1 MPSSQGAPCK
11 GRKKALLIAVRKVKG
26 IDVALPRAHYDA
38 QELKELLINQYDYAE
53 DDIIMLLDDRK
64 LHRSFWPSDVNI
76 FKKINWL
83 VEDAGEHDR
92 LMFYYSGHGGQ
103 TTCHHYSEVDGQDE
117 VIYGY
122 NGRTIVDDTLKRRL
136 VDPVLEAKGCHLFA
150 LFDCSHSETI
160 LDLKHNNCWPLIHS
174 PLTSFVT
181 NSQTSDM
188 DATQIPVSNKW
199 LWLSKDYCIALPV
212 SITRQS
218 KNVMF
223 MFPWPIIGFARRALG
238 YFCNRIAR
246 MLKGSFKSTS
256 SPIHEPVQTVSVK
269 QPLSVNTAVA
279 SRSNWLMSP
288 TRVVMSPI
296 SIYQNARCNGICAMT
311 EEEENQGRVVCLSP
325 CRDNEM
331 SYDDNLTGGTF
342 TKFFITSLHKNS
354 SISYQDLLND
364 IQSQV
369 TDFHAKRKE
378 ILRRPFSWF
387 LGPKRRFEVISESDY
402 YSTEK
407 DFIQEPRITSNRP
420 FDWNEKV
427 SI

>member
-1 MPSSQGAPCK
+1 MHKNSKNFS
-11 GRKKALLIAVRKVKG
+11 L
-26 IDVALPRAHYDA
+26 
-38 QELKELLINQYDYAE
+38 YDYAE

-103 TTCHHYSEVDGQDE
+103 TCHRYGEVDGRDE

-122 NGRTIVDDTLKRRL
+122 NGRTIADDALKRQL

-160 LDLKHNNCWPLIHS
+160 LDLKHDSCWPS
-174 PLTSFVT
+174 PLTSFT
-181 NSQTSDM
+181 SSQTSGT
-188 DATQIPVSNKW
+188 DATRIPVPNKW
-199 LWLSKDYCIALPV
+199 SWLSKYYHIALPA
-212 SITRQS
+212 SIIRQS
-218 KNVMF
+218 KNVMSIS
-223 MFPWPIIGFARRALG
+223 PWSIIETPV
-238 YFCNRIAR
+238 YNRIAR

-279 SRSNWLMSP
+279 SQSNWLVSP

-296 SIYQNARCNGICAMT
+296 SIYSNARCDGTCVMS
-311 EEEENQGRVVCLSP
+311 EEENQGRVVCLSA
-325 CRDNEM
+325 CRNSEVAHDDNE
-331 SYDDNLTGGTF
+331 TGGTL
-342 TKFFITSLHKNS
+342 TKFFITSVQKNS
-354 SISYQDLLND
+354 SISYRGLLSD
-364 IQSQV
+364 IQSHV
-369 TDFHAKRKE
+369 TDLHAKRKGQ
-378 ILRRPFSWF
+378 LFSSF
-387 LGPKRRFEVISESDY
+387 LGPKRRSEVISESDY
-402 YSTEK
+402 YST
-407 DFIQEPRITSNRP
+407 FTQIPR
-420 FDWNEKV
+420 DWNEKV